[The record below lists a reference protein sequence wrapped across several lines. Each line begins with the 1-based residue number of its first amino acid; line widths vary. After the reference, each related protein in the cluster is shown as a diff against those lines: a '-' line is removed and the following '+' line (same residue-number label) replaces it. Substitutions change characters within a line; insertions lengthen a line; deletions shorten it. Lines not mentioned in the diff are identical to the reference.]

1 MFLPIGTRNI
11 LEHLG
16 TSWNILEHLGTSW
29 NILEH
34 LGTSWNRW
42 RVMVYQSSGVSEIW
56 SELPMGF
63 QHLPTQTFID
73 SWEDQRG
80 PWWIMNHNFEWDKP
94 RYVPPCWGIQR
105 RLSGFPWR
113 ERANRANR
121 ASRASCKVPGSQSAD
136 GLAAASFLCV
146 SFCIMLCV
154 TIPRE
159 KDRITTLRPAEAADA
174 EQSTSVP
181 RAAVLFIGAAR
192 AMVWRA
198 VCENIKSRFL
208 EAVTRL
214 GPQHFEIFMT
224 SVKRHC
230 CALKAMSQ
238 PCPDGC
244 IFRPFFLTW
253 KGMKRVRLWL
263 IHIDSRFVVQ
273 CFKICLQSL

>member
-1 MFLPIGTRNI
+1 MTSFYMFLPIGTR
-11 LEHLG
+11 
-16 TSWNILEHLGTSW
+16 

-73 SWEDQRG
+73 GWEDQRG
-80 PWWIMNHNFEWDKP
+80 PWHHHDGSWITTLSETSP
-94 RYVPPCWGIQR
+94 ECYVPPCWGIHR

-113 ERANRANR
+113 ERANR

-146 SFCIMLCV
+146 SFCIMLWV

-159 KDRITTLRPAEAADA
+159 KDRITTLRPAAEAADA

-208 EAVTRL
+208 EAITRL
-214 GPQHFEIFMT
+214 GPQHFETFTT
-224 SVKRHC
+224 SVKRHKETLLRFEGNEPTLSGWLHLQ
-230 CALKAMSQ
+230 A
-238 PCPDGC
+238 
-244 IFRPFFLTW
+244 IFPHVKRIEKGW
-253 KGMKRVRLWL
+253 KGFDCDWF
-263 IHIDSRFVVQ
+263 I
-273 CFKICLQSL
+273 